1 MKKVYLLLLSV
12 FFLTRFAA
20 HSQCTNTTSFG
31 TVTINPAGGI
41 ATISTCSFAGE
52 FSTINGAVAGQAL
65 TFTSSIATDFITI
78 HSGTSNGPVVASGLT
93 PLSFSNSFTGT
104 LFAHWNTSAA
114 CGTAS
119 ACRTTT
125 VQCTNC
131 VLPPPANDLC
141 AGAININC
149 AQTITG
155 TTAAASSDAV
165 ANCVT
170 ALSTAPGVW
179 YTFTGDGQVSTLSLC
194 GSSFD
199 TKIGIFSGTCAA
211 LTCITGNDDFAGCG
225 LQSQA
230 SVVTV
235 VGTQYYVLVTGFGTN
250 SGSFTLTRTCSSATP
265 NDNCSG
271 AININCAQTITGN
284 TATATV
290 DAVATCG
297 TTLNTAPGLWYTFTG
312 NGANITLSLCGS
324 SFDTKIGVFSGS
336 CAALTCVT
344 GNDDFAACGGNGF
357 QSQVTFPSVFGTQ
370 YYVLVTGFGT
380 ASGSFTLAR
389 TCVFPNELCAGAI
402 NIDCGQTINAT
413 TAGAAVDAVGTCGTS
428 LGTAPGLWY
437 AFTGDGSPV
446 TLATCGGIT
455 AYDTKLGVFSGTCTS
470 LVCVA
475 GNDDFCG
482 SRSQVTFPTVFGTQY
497 YILVTGFSTG
507 SGNFSLTRTCVAACA
522 GTPLAGTITGP
533 ATTCSGGAA
542 TLTLNGFTPLPG
554 IGVQWKSSTVSGG
567 PYTNIA
573 GAISSTYSFIGTGTT
588 TYYIATV
595 TCANGGAAVNS
606 PQFTVVQGA
615 PAHSVLSFTVTSVC
629 SPGTATFTG
638 TAVNGGPGNYTHVL
652 TGPGTITPNA
662 PTGTNNNTGNFVVSN
677 VPFGTNTFTLTT
689 TDGIGCSVA
698 SAISGVIVNQTPVI
712 TLTPA
717 AATICN
723 GQIQQISASVVPPGV
738 QTFAQAST
746 IVIPAGSPALSAG
759 IAGPY
764 PSLINIAG
772 LPATGV
778 TVKSVRLGNVN
789 HTFPDDMDIVL
800 VSPAGQ
806 AVVLM
811 SDVGGGTDEVGLDYT
826 FDDAGVPMA
835 DAALNPSGTYKP
847 TNFGATDTYPA
858 PGPGSLTQASPTL
871 SSFSGNPNGDWKL
884 YIVDAFTGDVG
895 FIANWNITFTITSLV
910 SFSPTTNLFTDAL
923 ATVPYTGT
931 QTSVVFAKPTVTTPY
946 VATSTVAGC
955 TSTATSTITVNQSP
969 AITTQPTPAAQTVC
983 PGTTVTYSVA
993 ATGAGL
999 TYQWR
1004 LGATNLVNNA
1014 QISGATTNTLTITN
1028 VAAANAGSYTVLV
1041 SGTCTPAVTSTAA
1054 VLTVASA
1061 PVISAQPASV
1071 TICAGANA
1079 SFTVANAGSVPAPT
1093 IYQWQVS
1100 TDGGTTWTNLLTPD
1114 AFTPAIT
1121 ITGATIAQ
1129 NATRYRVIVTNTCAQ
1144 ATTSSAAILTVNPLP
1159 AVTAGALPV
1168 RICISDS
1175 LVALTG
1181 SPVGGSWSGI
1191 GVSGF
1196 NFVPPATA
1204 VGSYTLTYRFT
1215 NTLGCASTATVVAVV
1230 QECPERSRLLANDAL
1245 VVYPNPNSGRFFVR
1259 VNSTLYNY
1267 IGMKVYNAQG
1277 QLLNGK
1283 SVNDALVS
1291 PVFGGL
1297 VFGRVIP
1304 INLTHL
1310 PAGIYMVKFYYDGGV
1325 GTAEKG
1331 FKVVIGGH

>member
-1 MKKVYLLLLSV
+1 MLKRKNTYLTNGKSCTGLSNYSTNQTSLMRKFYAFLFTASFLFSVTITSAQVSIYTFSQSNGVYTPITGGSIVGTSTTDDGGFGAFNIGFPFFYDAVSYTQFGIASNGFVTMGITVPSGTNYTPISSVTNNNLIAGFGRDIQLGFRCTGDRTTGSDVLTNVSSTVGVTIGAPITGTGIPVGTTVIAFTANTITISAVATSTGTATLLNLANGEM
-12 FFLTRFAA
+12 RFETIGVAPNRVCVIQWSRA
-20 HSQCTNTTSFG
+20 RKFGASNDSYDFQIRLNETTNVIDVVYGTVVNGTTTNTIQVG
-31 TVTINPAGGI
+31 LRGPA
-41 ATISTCSFAGE
+41 
-52 FSTINGAVAGQAL
+52 N
-65 TFTSSIATDFITI
+65 TDF
-78 HSGTSNGPVVASGLT
+78 N
-93 PLSFSNSFTGT
+93 N
-104 LFAHWNTSAA
+104 
-114 CGTAS
+114 
-119 ACRTTT
+119 RTTT
-125 VQCTNC
+125 TN
-131 VLPPPANDLC
+131 
-141 AGAININC
+141 
-149 AQTITG
+149 
-155 TTAAASSDAV
+155 
-165 ANCVT
+165 
-170 ALSTAPGVW
+170 W
-179 YTFTGDGQVSTLSLC
+179 
-194 GSSFD
+194 
-199 TKIGIFSGTCAA
+199 
-211 LTCITGNDDFAGCG
+211 
-225 LQSQA
+225 
-230 SVVTV
+230 
-235 VGTQYYVLVTGFGTN
+235 
-250 SGSFTLTRTCSSATP
+250 AT
-265 NDNCSG
+265 
-271 AININCAQTITGN
+271 
-284 TATATV
+284 
-290 DAVATCG
+290 
-297 TTLNTAPGLWYTFTG
+297 
-312 NGANITLSLCGS
+312 
-324 SFDTKIGVFSGS
+324 
-336 CAALTCVT
+336 
-344 GNDDFAACGGNGF
+344 
-357 QSQVTFPSVFGTQ
+357 
-370 YYVLVTGFGT
+370 
-380 ASGSFTLAR
+380 
-389 TCVFPNELCAGAI
+389 
-402 NIDCGQTINAT
+402 T
-413 TAGAAVDAVGTCGTS
+413 TAGATNAATCSITSTVVPASGLSFKWIPPILCTGTPTPGTIA
-428 LGTAPGLWY
+428 GPATACRP
-437 AFTGDGSPV
+437 TPV
-446 TLATCGGIT
+446 TLTLSGYTADAGI
-455 AYDTKLGVFSGTCTS
+455 S
-470 LVCVA
+470 L
-475 GNDDFCG
+475 
-482 SRSQVTFPTVFGTQY
+482 
-497 YILVTGFSTG
+497 
-507 SGNFSLTRTCVAACA
+507 
-522 GTPLAGTITGP
+522 
-533 ATTCSGGAA
+533 
-542 TLTLNGFTPLPG
+542 
-554 IGVQWKSSTVSGG
+554 QWKSSTVSGG
-567 PYTNIA
+567 PYTNIG
-573 GAISSTYSFIGTGTT
+573 GATGASYTFNANTSGT

-595 TCANGGAAVNS
+595 TCTNGGAAANS
-606 PQFTVVQGA
+606 A
-615 PAHSVLSFTVTSVC
+615 EHSVLVGAPVYSTLSSTVTSIC
-629 SPGTATFTG
+629 TPGAATITAT
-638 TAVNGGPGNYTHVL
+638 AINGAPGNYTHAL
-652 TGPGTITPNA
+652 TGPGTIIQNP
-662 PTGTNNNTGNFVVSN
+662 PTGPNNSTANFTVTNL
-677 VPFGTNTFTLTT
+677 PFGNNSFVLTT
-689 TDGIGCSVA
+689 TDALGCTA
-698 SAISGVIVNQTPVI
+698 TAPLTALINQTPVI

-717 AATICN
+717 TATICN
-723 GQIQQISASVVPPGV
+723 GQIQQITASVVPPGL
-738 QTFAQAST
+738 QAFSQPST
-746 IVIPAGSPALSAG
+746 IVVPAGSPAVSTGVAN
-759 IAGPY
+759 PY
-764 PSLINIAG
+764 PSLINVAG

-778 TVKSVRLGNVN
+778 TVKSVKLGNVN
-789 HTFPDDMDIVL
+789 HTFPDDMDVVL
-800 VSPAGQ
+800 VSPTGQ
-806 AVVLM
+806 AVILM
-811 SDVGGGTDEVGLDYT
+811 SDAGGGTDAVGLDYT
-826 FDDAGVPMA
+826 FDDAAVALA
-835 DAALNPSGTYKP
+835 DAAFNPSGTYKP
-847 TNFGATDTYPA
+847 TNFLTPDDFPA
-858 PGPGSLTQASPTL
+858 PGPGSLTQATPTL
-871 SSFSGNPNGDWKL
+871 ATFTGSPNGNWSL
-884 YIVDAFTGDVG
+884 YVVDDLGGDFG
-895 FIANWNITFTITSLV
+895 FIGNWSITFAVPSLV
-910 SFSPTTNLFTDAL
+910 TFSPATGLFTDAL
-923 ATVPYTGT
+923 ATIAYTTGT
-931 QTSVVFAKPTVTTPY
+931 PTGVVFAKPTTT
-946 VATSTVAGC
+946 TSYIASANVDGC
-955 TSTATSTITVNQSP
+955 SSTATVNVTVNQLP

-1159 AVTAGALPV
+1159 TVTAGALPV

>member
-1 MKKVYLLLLSV
+1 MRKFYAFLFTASFLFSVTITSAQVSIYTFSQSNGVYTPITGGSIVGTSTTDDGGFGAFNIGFPFFYDAVSYTQFGIASNGFVTMGITVPSGTNYTPISSVTNNNLIAGFGRDIQLGFRCTGDRTTGSDVLTNVSSTVGVTIGAPITGTGIPVGTTVIAFTANTITISAVATSTGTATLLNLANGEM
-12 FFLTRFAA
+12 RFETIGVAPNRVCVIQWSRA
-20 HSQCTNTTSFG
+20 RKFGASNDSYDFQIRLNETTNVIDVVYGTVVNGTTTNTIQVG
-31 TVTINPAGGI
+31 LRGPA
-41 ATISTCSFAGE
+41 
-52 FSTINGAVAGQAL
+52 N
-65 TFTSSIATDFITI
+65 TDF
-78 HSGTSNGPVVASGLT
+78 N
-93 PLSFSNSFTGT
+93 N
-104 LFAHWNTSAA
+104 
-114 CGTAS
+114 
-119 ACRTTT
+119 RTTT
-125 VQCTNC
+125 TN
-131 VLPPPANDLC
+131 
-141 AGAININC
+141 
-149 AQTITG
+149 
-155 TTAAASSDAV
+155 
-165 ANCVT
+165 
-170 ALSTAPGVW
+170 W
-179 YTFTGDGQVSTLSLC
+179 
-194 GSSFD
+194 
-199 TKIGIFSGTCAA
+199 
-211 LTCITGNDDFAGCG
+211 
-225 LQSQA
+225 
-230 SVVTV
+230 
-235 VGTQYYVLVTGFGTN
+235 
-250 SGSFTLTRTCSSATP
+250 AT
-265 NDNCSG
+265 
-271 AININCAQTITGN
+271 
-284 TATATV
+284 
-290 DAVATCG
+290 
-297 TTLNTAPGLWYTFTG
+297 
-312 NGANITLSLCGS
+312 
-324 SFDTKIGVFSGS
+324 
-336 CAALTCVT
+336 
-344 GNDDFAACGGNGF
+344 
-357 QSQVTFPSVFGTQ
+357 
-370 YYVLVTGFGT
+370 
-380 ASGSFTLAR
+380 
-389 TCVFPNELCAGAI
+389 
-402 NIDCGQTINAT
+402 T
-413 TAGAAVDAVGTCGTS
+413 TAGATNAATCSITSTVVPASGLSFKWIPPILCTGTPTPGTIA
-428 LGTAPGLWY
+428 GPATACRP
-437 AFTGDGSPV
+437 TPV
-446 TLATCGGIT
+446 TLTLSGYTADAGI
-455 AYDTKLGVFSGTCTS
+455 S
-470 LVCVA
+470 L
-475 GNDDFCG
+475 
-482 SRSQVTFPTVFGTQY
+482 
-497 YILVTGFSTG
+497 
-507 SGNFSLTRTCVAACA
+507 
-522 GTPLAGTITGP
+522 
-533 ATTCSGGAA
+533 
-542 TLTLNGFTPLPG
+542 
-554 IGVQWKSSTVSGG
+554 QWKSSTVSGG
-567 PYTNIA
+567 PYTNIG
-573 GAISSTYSFIGTGTT
+573 GATGASYTFNANTSGT

-595 TCANGGAAVNS
+595 TCTNGGAAANS
-606 PQFTVVQGA
+606 A
-615 PAHSVLSFTVTSVC
+615 EHSVLVGAPVYSTLSSTVTSIC
-629 SPGTATFTG
+629 TPGAATITAT
-638 TAVNGGPGNYTHVL
+638 AINGAPGNYTHAL
-652 TGPGTITPNA
+652 TGPGTIIQNP
-662 PTGTNNNTGNFVVSN
+662 PTGPNNSTANFTVTNL
-677 VPFGTNTFTLTT
+677 PFGNNSFVLTT
-689 TDGIGCSVA
+689 TDALGCTA
-698 SAISGVIVNQTPVI
+698 TAPLTALINQTPVI

-717 AATICN
+717 TATICN
-723 GQIQQISASVVPPGV
+723 GQIQQITASVVPPGL
-738 QTFAQAST
+738 QAFSQPST
-746 IVIPAGSPALSAG
+746 IVVPAGSPAVSTGVAN
-759 IAGPY
+759 PY
-764 PSLINIAG
+764 PSLINVAG

-778 TVKSVRLGNVN
+778 TVKSVKLGNVN
-789 HTFPDDMDIVL
+789 HTFPDDMDVVL
-800 VSPAGQ
+800 VSPTGQ
-806 AVVLM
+806 AVILM
-811 SDVGGGTDEVGLDYT
+811 SDAGGGTDAVGLDYT
-826 FDDAGVPMA
+826 FDDAAVAMA
-835 DAALNPSGTYKP
+835 DAAFNPSGTYKP
-847 TNFGATDTYPA
+847 TNFLTPDDFPA
-858 PGPGSLTQASPTL
+858 PGPGSLTQATPTL
-871 SSFSGNPNGDWKL
+871 ATFTGSPNGNWSL
-884 YIVDAFTGDVG
+884 YVVDDLGGDFG
-895 FIANWNITFTITSLV
+895 FIGNWSITFAVPSLV
-910 SFSPTTNLFTDAL
+910 TFSPATGLFTDAL
-923 ATVPYTGT
+923 ATIAYTTGT
-931 QTSVVFAKPTVTTPY
+931 PTGVVFAKPTTT
-946 VATSTVAGC
+946 TSYIASANVDGC
-955 TSTATSTITVNQSP
+955 SSTATVNVTVNQLP

-1159 AVTAGALPV
+1159 TVTAGALPV

>member
-1 MKKVYLLLLSV
+1 MRKFYAFLFTASFLFSVTITSAQVSIYTFSQSNGVYTPITGGSIVGTSTTDDGGFGAFNIGFPFFYDAVSYTQFGIASNGFVTMGITVPSGTNYTPISSVTNNNLIAGFGRDIQLGFRCTGDRTTGSDVLTNVSSTVGVTIGAPITGTGIPVGTTVIAFTANTITISAVATSTGTATLLNLANGEM
-12 FFLTRFAA
+12 RFETIGVAPNRVCVIQWSRA
-20 HSQCTNTTSFG
+20 RKFGASNDSYDFQIRLNETTNVIDVVYGTVVNGTTTNTIQVG
-31 TVTINPAGGI
+31 LRGPA
-41 ATISTCSFAGE
+41 
-52 FSTINGAVAGQAL
+52 N
-65 TFTSSIATDFITI
+65 TDF
-78 HSGTSNGPVVASGLT
+78 N
-93 PLSFSNSFTGT
+93 N
-104 LFAHWNTSAA
+104 
-114 CGTAS
+114 
-119 ACRTTT
+119 RTTT
-125 VQCTNC
+125 TN
-131 VLPPPANDLC
+131 
-141 AGAININC
+141 
-149 AQTITG
+149 
-155 TTAAASSDAV
+155 
-165 ANCVT
+165 
-170 ALSTAPGVW
+170 W
-179 YTFTGDGQVSTLSLC
+179 
-194 GSSFD
+194 
-199 TKIGIFSGTCAA
+199 
-211 LTCITGNDDFAGCG
+211 
-225 LQSQA
+225 
-230 SVVTV
+230 
-235 VGTQYYVLVTGFGTN
+235 
-250 SGSFTLTRTCSSATP
+250 AT
-265 NDNCSG
+265 
-271 AININCAQTITGN
+271 
-284 TATATV
+284 
-290 DAVATCG
+290 
-297 TTLNTAPGLWYTFTG
+297 
-312 NGANITLSLCGS
+312 
-324 SFDTKIGVFSGS
+324 
-336 CAALTCVT
+336 
-344 GNDDFAACGGNGF
+344 
-357 QSQVTFPSVFGTQ
+357 
-370 YYVLVTGFGT
+370 
-380 ASGSFTLAR
+380 
-389 TCVFPNELCAGAI
+389 
-402 NIDCGQTINAT
+402 T
-413 TAGAAVDAVGTCGTS
+413 TAGATNAATCSITSTVVPASGLSFKWIPPILCTGTPTPGTIA
-428 LGTAPGLWY
+428 GPATACRP
-437 AFTGDGSPV
+437 TPV
-446 TLATCGGIT
+446 TLTLSGYTADAGI
-455 AYDTKLGVFSGTCTS
+455 S
-470 LVCVA
+470 L
-475 GNDDFCG
+475 
-482 SRSQVTFPTVFGTQY
+482 
-497 YILVTGFSTG
+497 
-507 SGNFSLTRTCVAACA
+507 
-522 GTPLAGTITGP
+522 
-533 ATTCSGGAA
+533 
-542 TLTLNGFTPLPG
+542 
-554 IGVQWKSSTVSGG
+554 QWKSSTVSGG
-567 PYTNIA
+567 PYTNIG
-573 GAISSTYSFIGTGTT
+573 GATGASYTFNANTSGT

-595 TCANGGAAVNS
+595 TCTNGGAAANS
-606 PQFTVVQGA
+606 A
-615 PAHSVLSFTVTSVC
+615 EHSVLVGAPVYSTLSSTVTSIC
-629 SPGTATFTG
+629 TPGAATITAT
-638 TAVNGGPGNYTHVL
+638 AINGAPGNYTHAL
-652 TGPGTITPNA
+652 TGPGTIIQNP
-662 PTGTNNNTGNFVVSN
+662 PTGPNNSTANFTVTNL
-677 VPFGTNTFTLTT
+677 PFGNNSFVLTT
-689 TDGIGCSVA
+689 TDALGCTA
-698 SAISGVIVNQTPVI
+698 TAPLTALINQTPVI

-717 AATICN
+717 TATICN
-723 GQIQQISASVVPPGV
+723 GQIQQITASVVPPGL
-738 QTFAQAST
+738 QAFSQPST
-746 IVIPAGSPALSAG
+746 IVVPAGSPAVSTGVAN
-759 IAGPY
+759 PY
-764 PSLINIAG
+764 PSLINVAG

-778 TVKSVRLGNVN
+778 TVKSVKLGNVN
-789 HTFPDDMDIVL
+789 HTFPDDMDVVL
-800 VSPAGQ
+800 VSPTGQ
-806 AVVLM
+806 AVILM
-811 SDVGGGTDEVGLDYT
+811 SDAGGGTDAVGLDYT
-826 FDDAGVPMA
+826 FDDAAVALA
-835 DAALNPSGTYKP
+835 DAAFNPSGTYKP
-847 TNFGATDTYPA
+847 TNFLTPDDFPA
-858 PGPGSLTQASPTL
+858 PGPGSLTQATPTL
-871 SSFSGNPNGDWKL
+871 ATFTGSPNGNWSL
-884 YIVDAFTGDVG
+884 YVVDDLGGDFG
-895 FIANWNITFTITSLV
+895 FIGNWSITFAVPSLV
-910 SFSPTTNLFTDAL
+910 TFSPATGLFTDAL
-923 ATVPYTGT
+923 ATIAYTTGT
-931 QTSVVFAKPTVTTPY
+931 PTGVVFAKPTTT
-946 VATSTVAGC
+946 TSYIASANVDGC
-955 TSTATSTITVNQSP
+955 SSTATVNVTVNQLP

-1159 AVTAGALPV
+1159 TVTAGALPV

>member
-1 MKKVYLLLLSV
+1 LLKRKNTYLTNGKSCTGLSNYSTNQTSLMRKFYAFLFTASFLFSVTITSAQVSIYTFSQSNGVYTPITGGSIVGTSTTDDGGFGAFNIGFPFFYDAVSYTQFGIASNGFVTMGITVPSGTNYTPISSVTNNNLIAGFGRDIQLGFRCTGDRTTGSDVLTNVSSTVGVTIGAPITGTGIPVGTTVIAFTANTITISAVATSTGTATLLNLANGEM
-12 FFLTRFAA
+12 RFETIGVAPNRVCVIQWSRA
-20 HSQCTNTTSFG
+20 RKFGASNDSYDFQIRLNETTNVIDVVYGTVVNGTTTNTIQVG
-31 TVTINPAGGI
+31 LRGPA
-41 ATISTCSFAGE
+41 
-52 FSTINGAVAGQAL
+52 N
-65 TFTSSIATDFITI
+65 TDF
-78 HSGTSNGPVVASGLT
+78 N
-93 PLSFSNSFTGT
+93 N
-104 LFAHWNTSAA
+104 
-114 CGTAS
+114 
-119 ACRTTT
+119 RTTT
-125 VQCTNC
+125 TN
-131 VLPPPANDLC
+131 
-141 AGAININC
+141 
-149 AQTITG
+149 
-155 TTAAASSDAV
+155 
-165 ANCVT
+165 
-170 ALSTAPGVW
+170 W
-179 YTFTGDGQVSTLSLC
+179 
-194 GSSFD
+194 
-199 TKIGIFSGTCAA
+199 
-211 LTCITGNDDFAGCG
+211 
-225 LQSQA
+225 
-230 SVVTV
+230 
-235 VGTQYYVLVTGFGTN
+235 
-250 SGSFTLTRTCSSATP
+250 AT
-265 NDNCSG
+265 
-271 AININCAQTITGN
+271 
-284 TATATV
+284 
-290 DAVATCG
+290 
-297 TTLNTAPGLWYTFTG
+297 
-312 NGANITLSLCGS
+312 
-324 SFDTKIGVFSGS
+324 
-336 CAALTCVT
+336 
-344 GNDDFAACGGNGF
+344 
-357 QSQVTFPSVFGTQ
+357 
-370 YYVLVTGFGT
+370 
-380 ASGSFTLAR
+380 
-389 TCVFPNELCAGAI
+389 
-402 NIDCGQTINAT
+402 T
-413 TAGAAVDAVGTCGTS
+413 TAGATNAATCSITSTVVPASGLSFKWIPPILCTGTPTPGTIA
-428 LGTAPGLWY
+428 GPATACRP
-437 AFTGDGSPV
+437 TPV
-446 TLATCGGIT
+446 TLTLSGYTADAGI
-455 AYDTKLGVFSGTCTS
+455 S
-470 LVCVA
+470 L
-475 GNDDFCG
+475 
-482 SRSQVTFPTVFGTQY
+482 
-497 YILVTGFSTG
+497 
-507 SGNFSLTRTCVAACA
+507 
-522 GTPLAGTITGP
+522 
-533 ATTCSGGAA
+533 
-542 TLTLNGFTPLPG
+542 
-554 IGVQWKSSTVSGG
+554 QWKSSTVSGG
-567 PYTNIA
+567 PYTNIG
-573 GAISSTYSFIGTGTT
+573 GATGASYTFNANTSGT

-595 TCANGGAAVNS
+595 TCTNGGAAANS
-606 PQFTVVQGA
+606 A
-615 PAHSVLSFTVTSVC
+615 EHSVLVGAPVYSTLSSTVTSIC
-629 SPGTATFTG
+629 TPGAATITAT
-638 TAVNGGPGNYTHVL
+638 AINGAPGNYTHAL
-652 TGPGTITPNA
+652 TGPGTIIQNP
-662 PTGTNNNTGNFVVSN
+662 PTGPNNSTANFTVTNL
-677 VPFGTNTFTLTT
+677 PFGNNSFVLTT
-689 TDGIGCSVA
+689 TDALGCTA
-698 SAISGVIVNQTPVI
+698 TAPLTALINQTPVI

-717 AATICN
+717 TATICN
-723 GQIQQISASVVPPGV
+723 GQIQQITASVVPPGL
-738 QTFAQAST
+738 QAFSQPST
-746 IVIPAGSPALSAG
+746 IVVPAGSPAVSTGVAN
-759 IAGPY
+759 PY
-764 PSLINIAG
+764 PSLINVAG

-778 TVKSVRLGNVN
+778 TVKSVKLGNVN
-789 HTFPDDMDIVL
+789 HTFPDDMDVVL
-800 VSPAGQ
+800 VSPTGQ
-806 AVVLM
+806 AVILM
-811 SDVGGGTDEVGLDYT
+811 SDAGGGTDAVGLDYT
-826 FDDAGVPMA
+826 FDDAAVALA
-835 DAALNPSGTYKP
+835 DAAFNPSGTYKP
-847 TNFGATDTYPA
+847 TNFLTPDDFPA
-858 PGPGSLTQASPTL
+858 PGPGSLTQATPTL
-871 SSFSGNPNGDWKL
+871 ATFTGSPNGNWSL
-884 YIVDAFTGDVG
+884 YVVDDLGGDFG
-895 FIANWNITFTITSLV
+895 FIGNWSITFAVPSLV
-910 SFSPTTNLFTDAL
+910 TFSPATGLFTDAL
-923 ATVPYTGT
+923 ATIAYTTGT
-931 QTSVVFAKPTVTTPY
+931 PTGVVFAKPTTT
-946 VATSTVAGC
+946 TSYIASANVDGC
-955 TSTATSTITVNQSP
+955 SSTATVNVTVNQLP

-1159 AVTAGALPV
+1159 TVTAGALPV